1 MAMSSLGRS
10 AHTLLHTVHPANHA
24 GRKTVLGPK
33 SPEERQA
40 VGIVDHRYRVLPEL
54 SHKNTEQDLMTRD
67 RTTVW
72 VCYGGLALR
81 GMLASV
87 LLAVTFLGFSGTARG
102 AHVAAHLEA
111 GGCVQ
116 SPTTQCV
123 IDLTLAATDK
133 ISSAYPRAEVLIR
146 IAEAQV
152 EAGEIGKARRTLS
165 LSLIAAAAIDRAAFL
180 EEPSV
185 KISPDDE
192 AFRAKA
198 RVLTGI
204 AKILTNL
211 DEKARAQK
219 IFSRALNSAERME
232 VSHYR
237 AKSLVEIAK
246 AQVAAGALQQARYT
260 FARADIGKNAKYL
273 PALRK
278 IVRMQ
283 AEAGDASGALNTARS
298 IPNGNERALAI
309 AEIAAAQA
317 TTSDVAGAGVTAKGI
332 QHAYFRMVAMHYIGV
347 VRAQNGDIAGAW
359 DAVGEIVEIWKND
372 RSGMAG
378 SRDATILQADTVQSI
393 VETHIR
399 AGRFE
404 DALAA
409 TEGIADQ
416 FAFVEAHAAVA
427 RAQISVGA
435 LDDARITAKAMC
447 SGHHYAGHCVE
458 VLAELAAA
466 LDSTGRAKDAQDIL
480 SLAQNVAQRITY
492 YRNRSRAFV
501 ALHTAKIKMGDLAG
515 ARRAFT
521 LALNAAAEISYTNE
535 RAERF
540 SEIGV
545 AAFRTGDDVSAT
557 RAFSDALTAASEL
570 EEVHERVETLV
581 RLGLAQKQAGHIHS
595 ARGAFSSAVAF
606 TGAVESVSQRA
617 KLFAGIA
624 FALASGKC
632 EKRTLF
638 SDDPFAIC
646 INQPSRADA

>member
-1 MAMSSLGRS
+1 MPSLGRFVH
-10 AHTLLHTVHPANHA
+10 ALLHTVHPANHA
-24 GRKTVLGPK
+24 GRKTVLGPN
-33 SPEERQA
+33 SPAERQA
-40 VGIVDHRYRVLPEL
+40 AGIVCHRYRVLPEL

-81 GMLASV
+81 GMLATV
-87 LLAVTFLGFSGTARG
+87 LLAVTFVGFSGTARG
-102 AHVAAHLEA
+102 AHVSAHLEA

-123 IDLTLAATDK
+123 IGLTIVATDK
-133 ISSAYPRAEVLIR
+133 ISGAYPRAEVLIR
-146 IAEAQV
+146 IAEAQL

-198 RVLTGI
+198 RVFTGI
-204 AKILTNL
+204 AKILTKL
-211 DEKARAQK
+211 DEKARAREM
-219 IFSRALNSAERME
+219 FSRALSSANHI
-232 VSHYR
+232 VASHSR
-237 AKSLVEIAK
+237 AKSLIEIAK
-246 AQVAAGALQQARYT
+246 TQVAAGALQEARDT
-260 FARADIGKNAKYL
+260 FARSDIGKNAWYF
-273 PALRK
+273 PDLRK

-283 AEAGDASGALNTARS
+283 AEAGDASGALHTARS
-298 IPNGNERALAI
+298 IPNGNERAWAL
-309 AEIAAAQA
+309 AEIAATQA
-317 TTSDVAGAGVTAKGI
+317 TTGDVAGAGVTAKGI
-332 QHAYFRMVAMHYIGV
+332 QHAYFRMVAMHHIGV

-372 RSGMAG
+372 RSGRAG

-393 VETHIR
+393 METHIR
-399 AGRFE
+399 AGRFK

-409 TEGIADQ
+409 TEGVADQ

-427 RAQISVGA
+427 RAQISVGV

-447 SGHHYAGHCVE
+447 GGHHYAGHCVE

-466 LDSTGRAKDAQDIL
+466 LDSTGRGKDAQDIL
-480 SLAQNVAQRITY
+480 SWAQDVAQRITY
-492 YRNRSRAFV
+492 YRNRSRAFT
-501 ALHTAKIKMGDLAG
+501 ALHTAKMKMGDLED
-515 ARRAFT
+515 ARRKFT
-521 LALNAAAEISYTNE
+521 LALNAAAEINYASE

-540 SEIGV
+540 IEMGV
-545 AAFRTGDDVSAT
+545 AAVRMGDNQSAT
-557 RAFSDALTAASEL
+557 HAFSDALTAASEL
-570 EEVHERVETLV
+570 EGVHERVETLV
-581 RLGLAQKQAGHIHS
+581 RIGLAQKQEGHIHN
-595 ARGAFSSAVAF
+595 ARETFSSAVAF
-606 TGAVESVSQRA
+606 TGAIESVSQRA

-638 SDDPFAIC
+638 SNDPFAIC